1 MRRIVLIL
9 LGVLMLSVPRA
20 ASAQA
25 TAPMTTMPPPI
36 VQGLNDPAKP
46 IRYGPWIGVIAG
58 STIAV
63 VGINAWTGG
72 ALLAP
77 AVGPALSGLVG
88 GTWLGLSAMTP
99 LVAQGFFQT
108 TSLVAYGIAGGVVG
122 HWLGSR

>member
-9 LGVLMLSVPRA
+9 LGALMLSVPGTG
-20 ASAQA
+20 SAQT

-36 VQGLNDPAKP
+36 VQSLNDPAGP
-46 IRYGPWIGVIAG
+46 MQYGRWIGAIAG
-58 STIAV
+58 STVAI

-77 AVGPALSGLVG
+77 AVGPALSGLIG

-99 LVAQGFFQT
+99 LAAQGFFQT
-108 TSLVAYGIAGGVVG
+108 SSLVAYGIAGGVVG